1 MKKKLVI
8 LFLSLL
14 LFAPNSI
21 PTFAQD
27 IEGATV
33 FYNEAIDLYSQ
44 DQVDKSIDF
53 FKRAIS
59 LNHDFYE
66 AYYNLAQILMS
77 QDKYTEALAPLQEI
91 FRLKPQDSENLYNLG
106 KVQYKRGY
114 LTNSYDYLKQIPKTA
129 PQYDSAQILI
139 AKIDKK
145 HAELGLESKIQ
156 NREVHM
162 DDQGKFVGVELA
174 GIQAPS
180 GITIDDKGNIYCA
193 SFSENLIYKISTDG
207 QKSVYSHSSLIKGP
221 IGLTVDKNGNMYV
234 ANYSAGTIIKITPDG
249 TSGIFAAISKPY
261 CLIYDKTHDRLYI
274 SEQNSNKI
282 VKYDL

>member
-1 MKKKLVI
+1 MKKNLVI
-8 LFLSLL
+8 LFLSLM
-14 LFAPNSI
+14 FFMSASTPVV
-21 PTFAQD
+21 AQD

-44 DQVDKSIDF
+44 DQVDKSVDF

-139 AKIDKK
+139 SKIDKK

-156 NREVHM
+156 NREIHT
-162 DDQGKFVGVELA
+162 DEQGKFLGVELA
-174 GIQAPS
+174 NIQAPS
-180 GITIDDKGNIYCA
+180 GITIDDKGNIYTA
-193 SFSENLIYKISTDG
+193 SFSENVIYKISTDG
-207 QKSVYSHSSLIKGP
+207 QKSVYSRSSLIKGP
-221 IGLTVDKNGNMYV
+221 IGITLDKNGNMYV
-234 ANYSAGTIIKITPDG
+234 ANYSSATIVKITPEDV
-249 TSGIFAAISKPY
+249 SSVFAAISKPY